1 MHAINITMY
10 TQDTSQ
16 IDAVKTFMKSLNIK
30 FEITNVKF
38 YELTAKQ
45 QHVLDNQ
52 INLNK
57 ILYKDAETIY
67 TDLKNSYQL

>member
-16 IDAVKTFMKSLNIK
+16 IEAVKTFMKSLNIK

-67 TDLKNSYQL
+67 TDLKNS